1 MMMMMMATELLLFG
15 NIVSRYGIV
24 WCVVEYDGMV
34 QKGTKVQNLGVTEP
48 RDDRDH
54 DRWRHQQRADG
65 QQLTI
70 VHCGCLFNFT
80 LLTLVRLDR
89 MPTGAI

>member
-1 MMMMMMATELLLFG
+1 M
-15 NIVSRYGIV
+15 

-34 QKGTKVQNLGVTEP
+34 RKGTKVRNLGVTEP

-54 DRWRHQQRADG
+54 DG
-65 QQLTI
+65 EQLTI

>member
-1 MMMMMMATELLLFG
+1 MMMMATELLLFG

-34 QKGTKVQNLGVTEP
+34 RKGRKYEIWGTEP

-54 DRWRHQQRADG
+54 DG
-65 QQLTI
+65 EQLTI

>member
-1 MMMMMMATELLLFG
+1 MTVTM
-15 NIVSRYGIV
+15 I
-24 WCVVEYDGMV
+24 DGD
-34 QKGTKVQNLGVTEP
+34 TSN
-48 RDDRDH
+48 
-54 DRWRHQQRADG
+54 QQRADG